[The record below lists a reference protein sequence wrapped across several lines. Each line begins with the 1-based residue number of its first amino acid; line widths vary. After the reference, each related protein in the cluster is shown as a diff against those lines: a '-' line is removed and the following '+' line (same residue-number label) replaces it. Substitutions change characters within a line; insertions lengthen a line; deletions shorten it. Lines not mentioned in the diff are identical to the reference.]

1 LLTSHTTGLGRPKLQ
16 SGRWHLVV
24 YGTMDPISALSLASN
39 VIAFVDFGCKV
50 LSQTRQ
56 IYKSVNG
63 TLSDNVF
70 VGSLTD
76 DLLALTTNLE
86 NSMSSKSSN
95 GYLDESSGDD
105 LAVTDL
111 CRKCR
116 SIAAELLTRL
126 NKVKVKEGSTHRNWQ
141 SFKTALRA
149 TWGREEMD
157 TLANQLSEIRSEI
170 EFRVLLNFRSLY
182 FPPRPLWWLIPIRE
196 TIKSVAIRQ
205 TQTSHQLTEST
216 QSIINTFLSVRDEF
230 ATELQRQAGLLAR
243 LQGTT
248 SDVGLAKHG
257 TLQTLNYQDND
268 GAENALTYGRNSATE
283 TLVQEQM
290 TLIIVENSILAN
302 LDFPTI
308 RDRHEDLDIAH
319 NQTFEWVFKDA
330 SIKDRGWSNFVEWL
344 RHDNGLYW
352 VSGKAGSG
360 KSTLMKYIYN
370 HRQTRLELAQW
381 AGSSPFDI
389 TGFFFWNSGS
399 EEQRSQRGLLRTLL
413 FETLQTHRELIPKVF
428 PTAWAAWSAKVK
440 TALKFGTGSAK
451 ASLMVPEMKV
461 WSLSQLK
468 RAFRNL
474 VDHCRQNSI
483 KLCFIIDG
491 LDEYDGDQDEIAD
504 YFTGFSN
511 EPNMKMCISSRP
523 LVVFEE
529 AFETF
534 PGLKL
539 QNLTH
544 GDISQYVEDNLANHR
559 HMAALTAKSP
569 DQAVRLVSEI
579 VNKADGVFLWV
590 KLVVKSLLQ
599 GLRDRNRISD
609 LQKRLRHLPADLE
622 ALYEHMLEKMDP
634 FYLEQASQIFQI
646 VLIAQKESVNHQ
658 ITLLQLSWAEEEDE
672 SFAMN
677 ATMRPLTED
686 EIVGRSKLMDTRL
699 KSVCSGLLESYDSKY
714 SNIAPDARVVC
725 LHRTVSD
732 FFKKP
737 TVWQKI
743 TRHTKD
749 SDFSPYMCLLRSCVL
764 QLKAFK
770 GNHQTPL
777 DMSIL
782 RNALRYA
789 QQAEADLG
797 AGFPVLLDQLDAAA
811 TYQWR
816 VCDGRSVN
824 AVLDHHRDST
834 RSRNPKISGITLSQF
849 TSEHSA
855 DSENESDHYFDCRSS
870 NEMSREYKY
879 QDTSETVDLSLAP
892 PSKDLLQPTK
902 ASHRIE
908 IALRSRDMPNFEKF
922 EEETRVLR
930 HWTYG
935 IQIPEVRSYRR
946 WIPFYDLAKALGL
959 NYYIAH
965 KDQTGVMVDHDVNH
979 HMLMHNVTIYSRPRG
994 FGESQV
1000 PDLAIVE
1007 RTLTAGADPNFA
1019 YEGSSPWEEVLTA
1032 FLSHVSR
1039 YEFDEELWD
1048 QATFRGRQWMT
1059 DARKWC
1065 DIMKAFLDH
1074 GADCS
1079 ALSKLHYGQQRRRP
1093 LAIVQKIPPALASE
1107 SKELISIINSS
1118 PNVSISKKQSPKFSH
1133 LSSPERNDS
1142 ETPVTVGTGEKA
1154 AGGLAT
1160 YSWVVSWLSGRK
1172 SG

>member
-1 LLTSHTTGLGRPKLQ
+1 
-16 SGRWHLVV
+16 
-24 YGTMDPISALSLASN
+24 
-39 VIAFVDFGCKV
+39 
-50 LSQTRQ
+50 
-56 IYKSVNG
+56 
-63 TLSDNVF
+63 
-70 VGSLTD
+70 
-76 DLLALTTNLE
+76 
-86 NSMSSKSSN
+86 MSSKSSN
-95 GYLDESSGDD
+95 EFSDEPSGDD
-105 LAVTDL
+105 LAVIDL

-116 SIAAELLTRL
+116 GIAAELLTRL
-126 NKVKVKEGSTHRNWQ
+126 NRVKVREGSTHRNWQ

-170 EFRVLLNFRSLY
+170 EFRVLLNFR
-182 FPPRPLWWLIPIRE
+182 E
-196 TIKSVAIRQ
+196 TIKSVATRQ
-205 TQTSHQLTEST
+205 AQTSHQLTEST

-243 LQGTT
+243 LQGDK
-248 SDVGLAKHG
+248 SEVRLAKHG
-257 TLQTLNYQDND
+257 TLQTLDYQDNE
-268 GAENALTYGRNSATE
+268 GEENALIRGRNSATE

-302 LDFPTI
+302 LDFATI
-308 RDRHEDLDIAH
+308 RDRHEDLEIAH

-381 AGSSPFDI
+381 AGFSPFDI

-451 ASLMVPEMKV
+451 ASLIVPEMKV

-491 LDEYDGDQDEIAD
+491 LDEYDGDHDEIAD

-529 AFETF
+529 AFDKF

-559 HMAALTAKSP
+559 HMAALTSKSP
-569 DQAVRLVSEI
+569 DQAVRLVGEI

-677 ATMRPLTED
+677 ATMRPLSED
-686 EIVGRSKLMDTRL
+686 EIIARCKLMDTRL

-714 SNIAPDARVVC
+714 SNTAPDARVVC

-737 TVWQKI
+737 TVWQNI

-749 SDFSPYMCLLRSCVL
+749 SDFSPHMCLLRSCVL

-782 RNALRYA
+782 RNALRFA

-797 AGFPVLLDQLDAAA
+797 TGFPVLLDQLDAAA

-816 VCDGRSVN
+816 VCDGRSTN
-824 AVLDHHRDST
+824 AVLDHHRESIQ
-834 RSRNPKISGITLSQF
+834 SRKPRTSGIRQSHF
-849 TSEHSA
+849 TSELLA
-855 DSENESDHYFDCRSS
+855 ESENESDHYFDCRSS

-879 QDTSETVDLSLAP
+879 QDTSEKVDRSTAP
-892 PSKDLLQPTK
+892 PSKDILQPASSQPTK

-935 IQIPEVRSYRR
+935 IQLPEVRSYRR
-946 WIPFYDLAKALGL
+946 GIPFYDLAKALGL
-959 NYYIAH
+959 NHYIAH

-1019 YEGSSPWEEVLTA
+1019 YEGSSPWEEVLTG
-1032 FLSHVSR
+1032 FLSHISR

-1048 QATFRGRQWMT
+1048 QNTFRGRQWMT

-1065 DIMKAFLDH
+1065 AIMKVFLDH
-1074 GADCS
+1074 GADCA

-1093 LAIVQKIPPALASE
+1093 LAIVHKMPPSLASE
-1107 SKELISIINSS
+1107 SRELVSMIHSS
-1118 PNVSISKKQSPKFSH
+1118 LNIPAPEKHSPDQSGVP
-1133 LSSPERNDS
+1133 SPENTEPKSAVKVQTS
-1142 ETPVTVGTGEKA
+1142 ERA